1 MRIAVAFL
9 WSMAVAGPAAAQ
21 TTVALQLTAAN
32 IAFGTAGAVSYSNTG
47 ANAGYKVD
55 ATPQTL
61 TLIPGGTAGTRCTTV
76 YVSSPAGLAG
86 APSGIKAATQLEF
99 AFAAGGPWT
108 PIAASETVLVPE
120 RPMTF
125 GGANY
130 STPVYWRVALHSGD
144 VASMATA
151 SVSWTGTVTFRIAT
165 RSNVPAC

>member
-21 TTVALQLTAAN
+21 TTVALQLTAAS
-32 IAFGTAGAVSYSNTG
+32 IAFGTANAASYANTG
-47 ANAGYKVD
+47 ANAGYKTD

-61 TLIPGGTAGTRCTTV
+61 TLIPGGAAGTRCTTV
-76 YVSSPAGLAG
+76 YVSSPSGLTG
-86 APSGIKAATQLEF
+86 APSGSKPATQLEF

-108 PIAASETVLVPE
+108 PIAASETVIVPE

-125 GGANY
+125 GAGNF
-130 STPVYWRVALHSGD
+130 STPVYWRVALRAGD
-144 VASMATA
+144 VASMASA
-151 SVSWTGTVTFRIAT
+151 SVTWTGTVTFRIAT